1 MVGQNQLIQWAH
13 CSRDCPVWPRVT
25 VWPMRGKIAPLALCQ
40 PMRSGELSKV
50 ISWSNEHIVVGTVR
64 FGLVQ
69 QSDQWEERLRHW
81 LCVNQWEAGN
91 FPKVISWSNEH
102 IVVGTVWFGLV
113 QQSDQWE
120 ERLRH
125 WLCVNQWEAR
135 NFRRW
140 HNKCAFGWNELQ
152 YTKIEIEKCS
162 VGSKKM
168 ERKINLYHTG
178 TRRH

>member
-1 MVGQNQLIQWAH
+1 MTLCKIITVPVEDSQPMVGQNQLIQWAH

-50 ISWSNEHIVVGTVR
+50 ISWSDEHIVVGTVR
-64 FGLVQ
+64 
-69 QSDQWEERLRHW
+69 
-81 LCVNQWEAGN
+81 
-91 FPKVISWSNEH
+91 
-102 IVVGTVWFGLV
+102 FGLV

-168 ERKINLYHTG
+168 ERKKNLYHTG